1 MKKYLFIIATV
12 ALFANCAEND
22 TFKKDVQDNNEA
34 ISFESFTSKQTR
46 ATENS
51 TAGYGWEFFDH
62 HNDFQVWGY
71 KNTAT
76 VDKPVFN
83 GDVVTVA
90 EPDPTATSPRVFT
103 YTYSPLRFWDKAA
116 SEYEFYAAAPSDPYS
131 SANTSGWEF
140 ISDDIVTANIVNAAG
155 QNNGY
160 FKTKSSLTPSN
171 IADGTAT
178 LFNTFKNVTDVDKM
192 IAAPKAVAYA
202 DFKNAP
208 VQFNFIHILSRLN
221 VSVKKDASLEPS
233 DHKNQ
238 QKVVLKSLIIKN
250 LLCKGDFDENKD
262 NNPTNTNPGINTR
275 WENQNEAKDYTAYT
289 TDDIEVAT
297 TLKYVIQSLVIPQDA
312 PFEIVALDGAEHAST
327 PATYYASVEEYNAA
341 KGLTGDDAKD
351 ATWWSTATDAD
362 KTKTPASTTTVKAVT
377 DGTEPYLVL
386 TYTIQQTHDASGV
399 AINESDL
406 KPAETFVAYF
416 NLANAFGL
424 QSGNLAFNEG
434 WQNTLNI
441 TIKPATIEFCAK
453 VAEWSTYERGVT
465 VD

>member
-1 MKKYLFIIATV
+1 MKKYLLIIATAAIV
-12 ALFANCAEND
+12 ASCTNQD
-22 TFKKDVQDNNEA
+22 TLKKDVQNGNDNA
-34 ISFESFTSKQTR
+34 ISFESYTSKQTR
-46 ATENS
+46 AENS

-62 HNDFQVWGY
+62 HNNFQVWGY

-76 VDKPVFN
+76 VTNPVFN

-90 EPDPTATSPRVFT
+90 EPDPTVTSPRVFT

-131 SANTSGWEF
+131 SNNTSGWQF
-140 ISDDIVTANIVNAAG
+140 ISSDIVTANIVNAEG
-155 QNNGY
+155 QNKGY
-160 FKTKSSLTPSN
+160 FTTKSSLTPSN

-178 LFNTFKNVTDVDKM
+178 LFNTFKDVTDVDKM
-192 IAAPKAVAYA
+192 IAAPKAVPYA
-202 DFKNAP
+202 EFKDGP

-221 VSVKKDASLEPS
+221 VSIKKDASLEPS

-238 QKVVLKSLIIKN
+238 QKVVLKSLIVKN
-250 LLCKGDFDENKD
+250 LLCAGDFEENKANPSSSD
-262 NNPTNTNPGINTR
+262 PGNNSR
-275 WENQNEAKDYTAYT
+275 WLNQATAKDYTAYT

-297 TLKYVIQSLVIPQDA
+297 TTKYVIQSLVIPQDA
-312 PFEIVALDGAEHAST
+312 PFEIIALDGAEHAST

-351 ATWWSTATDAD
+351 TNWWNNTATTDD
-362 KTKTPASTTTVKAVT
+362 KTKTPASTTTVKAAT

-386 TYTIQQTHDASGV
+386 TYTIQQTHDANGDE
-399 AINESDL
+399 IDENDL

>member
-1 MKKYLFIIATV
+1 MKKYLFIIAIATIV
-12 ALFANCAEND
+12 ASCTDND
-22 TFKKDVQDNNEA
+22 SLKKDVQNGNNDA
-34 ISFESFTSKQTR
+34 ISFESYTSKQTR
-46 ATENS
+46 AENS
-51 TAGYGWEFFDH
+51 TASYGWEFFDH
-62 HNDFQVWGY
+62 HNNFQVWGY
-71 KNTAT
+71 KNTAA
-76 VDKPVFN
+76 VSNPVFN

-90 EPDPTATSPRVFT
+90 EPDPTVTSPRVFT

-131 SANTSGWEF
+131 SANTSGWQFVSEG
-140 ISDDIVTANIVNAAG
+140 INTANIVNTNG
-155 QNNGY
+155 QNKGY
-160 FKTKSSLTPSN
+160 FTTKSSLSPSN
-171 IADGTAT
+171 IADGTDA
-178 LFNTFKNVTDVDKM
+178 LYNSFKNADDVDKM
-192 IAAPKAVAYA
+192 IAAPKAVPYA
-202 DFKNAP
+202 DFKTGP

-221 VSVKKDASLEPS
+221 VSIKKDASLEPS

-238 QKVVLKSLIIKN
+238 QKVVLKSLIVKN
-250 LLCKGDFDENKD
+250 LLCTGDYNENED
-262 NNPTNTNPGINTR
+262 DPEDAAPGNNTR
-275 WENQNEAKDYTAYT
+275 WKNQGSAKDYTAYT

-341 KGLTGDDAKD
+341 KGLTGNDAKD
-351 ATWWSTATDAD
+351 ATWWSNATDAD

-399 AINESDL
+399 AINESYL